1 MSASKTRP
9 GVMMYFDIRSGLKRL
24 SKAEKG
30 ELFEAVLDYGEF
42 GVIPTFDGLLGMAWD
57 FIQPKIDRDAERYKK
72 ISEKRTEAANT
83 RWEKGRS
90 ITDNANNANA
100 SFAKQT
106 IPTTTSI
113 PSSTTTTTSTLSS
126 TATIK
131 ATATGE
137 FERERFLGASPYRKT
152 DEQQFNDMRTQK
164 INRLTEYINR
174 PKL

>member
-1 MSASKTRP
+1 
-9 GVMMYFDIRSGLKRL
+9 MMYFDIRSGLKRL

-83 RWEKGRS
+83 RWEKSRS

-100 SFAKQT
+100 SFANQT

-113 PSSTTTTTSTLSS
+113 PSSTTSPTATSTLTS
-126 TATIK
+126 TATTK

-137 FERERFLGASPYRKT
+137 FEGECFLGTSPYRKT